1 MMKFLAFKVL
11 SGEMDFIRYEVFV
24 GGHGHCLCDGM
35 FGVCKCYYR
44 KCRVISFD
52 ELLETV
58 RKCSSMQSFEK
69 TDETSLRLWGD
80 ELNKFFSTIP
90 NITQYWVF
98 EFERVEDGVM
108 VRMKRRRSDERSVDI
123 NLLKAEFRRTPNL
136 VTTHLLPLVS
146 RRLPQQPI
154 KGMTAINWSK
164 VKKSLLQ
171 MVPPEYQSELVP
183 PDHVMLGTEV
193 GAARRQR
200 ERAAAARG
208 ASRSTGAQ
216 MEQVVAAA
224 AAGRS
229 IPRRERRPSRRARDE
244 E

>member
-1 MMKFLAFKVL
+1 MRSDSTCKENRNNNMMKFLAFKVL

-123 NLLKAEFRRTPNL
+123 NLLKAEFFWLRPIFFPWL
-136 VTTHLLPLVS
+136 ADVS
-146 RRLPQQPI
+146 R
-154 KGMTAINWSK
+154 S
-164 VKKSLLQ
+164 
-171 MVPPEYQSELVP
+171 
-183 PDHVMLGTEV
+183 
-193 GAARRQR
+193 
-200 ERAAAARG
+200 
-208 ASRSTGAQ
+208 SR
-216 MEQVVAAA
+216 
-224 AAGRS
+224 
-229 IPRRERRPSRRARDE
+229 
-244 E
+244 